1 MYIREASVNDI
12 NQLRDLYFGTITT
25 VNIKDYDTEQITAWA
40 YTASRIESLIKKIKE
55 QHFYVAEASNLIT
68 GFASLENSG
77 HLDMMYVHKDFQHKK
92 IATPL
97 LKRILDKAKSLGL
110 SSIDTDASKT
120 AKPFF
125 EKHGFELVQEQT
137 VYINNIGLTNYKMIL
152 RGIQDHKAI

>member
-1 MYIREASVNDI
+1 M
-12 NQLRDLYFGTITT
+12 
-25 VNIKDYDTEQITAWA
+25 
-40 YTASRIESLIKKIKE
+40 
-55 QHFYVAEASNLIT
+55 
-68 GFASLENSG
+68 
-77 HLDMMYVHKDFQHKK
+77 
-92 IATPL
+92 